1 MKLTGT
7 ILYISEEVV
16 ISDKLSKKI
25 FVIEHGNEYPRKAA
39 FDLLGDKMIMIES
52 YQVNDRVTVHF
63 NIDSRKY
70 TRKDGTNAMI
80 TALQPY
86 RVDKY
91 DTDFETAQNN
101 PADSNAGNYEKA
113 VNTPADKKGD
123 LPF

>member
-7 ILYISEEVV
+7 ILYISEEQV

-39 FDLLGDKMIMIES
+39 FDLLGDKMLLIGNH
-52 YQVNDRVTVHF
+52 QVNDRVTVHF

-86 RVDKY
+86 RVEKY
-91 DTDFETAQNN
+91 DANFETAANN
-101 PADSNAGNYEKA
+101 PADNGSANYEQA
-113 VNTPADKKGD
+113 VNTPAEKKGD